1 MTRGPVRPYVITGGR
16 TRANRD
22 VLEFESLLR
31 TVPGVAVD
39 PMVVNRE
46 QLAVLEMC
54 RELLSVAEVAAHLG
68 LPISVLKVL
77 VGDLWELGA
86 VQVLPPARP
95 AERAP
100 LALIEEVLVGLR
112 QLR

>member
-1 MTRGPVRPYVITGGR
+1 MSRGPVRPYVITGGR
-16 TRANRD
+16 SRAGRGA
-22 VLEFESLLR
+22 LEFESLVR
-31 TVPGVAVD
+31 TVPGAGVD
-39 PMVVNRE
+39 PVTVNRE
-46 QLAVLEMC
+46 QRTILVLC

-68 LPISVLKVL
+68 LPISVSKVL

-86 VQVLPPARP
+86 VQVLPPVRP

-100 LALIEEVLVGLR
+100 AGLLEEVLVGLR

>member
-1 MTRGPVRPYVITGGR
+1 MSRGPVRPYVITGGR
-16 TRANRD
+16 SRAGRN
-22 VLEFESLLR
+22 VLEFESLVR

-46 QLAVLEMC
+46 QLEILEIC
-54 RELLSVAEVAAHLG
+54 RELLSIAEVAAHLG